1 MSDSDPELNRLEVL
15 MQFKTRMPSK
25 ELGLNIS
32 PFDDQV
38 TTAAGDVTAY
48 DLRGIH
54 PEVRQYIETTLAD
67 VRHGRKKSQVI
78 LLSGD
83 AGSGKTH
90 LLRTF
95 QSPLR
100 AEEVGYIYVGGS
112 NQWKIGEFEARLL
125 DWMIEA
131 LTAPSPNAEHPL
143 LERIRVIGFR
153 ALEQL
158 LANPVSWKQ
167 CLARPERNLF
177 GWIWGQMKP
186 PTYDQLKALADARNP
201 DAFALLD
208 FASFSA
214 YVCDR
219 FLVERSNLTHRYA
232 LRVLLTYL
240 FPDHHER
247 GVGIRERVL
256 HWFRGMPDGD
266 YFHRRLGA
274 AEKLDRQFTIFEA
287 VKLLIHLF
295 SQAVARELS
304 TADRPCPP
312 KVFLL
317 VFDQAEGRN
326 ELFDNKN
333 DWNAF
338 FAHLSELY
346 NSLPN
351 VVVLFTSTLQLRNQL
366 HSQMERQFKDRIL
379 MDKRFTL
386 RLPEPAQV
394 LDLYTKR
401 IEFWLRGD
409 PELLVRYRMLD
420 NPYEP
425 FTALRLEEIAGRESI
440 RDTLQKFD
448 KAFHEEMCTQVIEPS
463 FDFLFKMNELIQA
476 EEAIGEFP
484 YVVDHLKTVKT
495 FLERAA
501 PWLPETYRISLE
513 KTEME
518 DIADN
523 GGSVLVIE
531 LRAAENP
538 AVWIRA
544 YLVLVSFMRIQDQI
558 TAATDLLKSR
568 RAAMQRYTLWIVRA
582 KKIHEWQPDYPD
594 RTFHHVVLPGI
605 ESKVRAL
612 THVLDK
618 QTDYEKDDVWAEA
631 QKFVR
636 HEFGLTYLA
645 DLFMD
650 ARKRLDTLVAAR
662 QSGANDLTESATE
675 AI

>member
-1 MSDSDPELNRLEVL
+1 
-15 MQFKTRMPSK
+15 
-25 ELGLNIS
+25 
-32 PFDDQV
+32 
-38 TTAAGDVTAY
+38 
-48 DLRGIH
+48 
-54 PEVRQYIETTLAD
+54 
-67 VRHGRKKSQVI
+67 
-78 LLSGD
+78 
-83 AGSGKTH
+83 
-90 LLRTF
+90 
-95 QSPLR
+95 
-100 AEEVGYIYVGGS
+100 
-112 NQWKIGEFEARLL
+112 
-125 DWMIEA
+125 
-131 LTAPSPNAEHPL
+131 
-143 LERIRVIGFR
+143 
-153 ALEQL
+153 
-158 LANPVSWKQ
+158 
-167 CLARPERNLF
+167 
-177 GWIWGQMKP
+177 
-186 PTYDQLKALADARNP
+186 
-201 DAFALLD
+201 
-208 FASFSA
+208 
-214 YVCDR
+214 
-219 FLVERSNLTHRYA
+219 
-232 LRVLLTYL
+232 
-240 FPDHHER
+240 
-247 GVGIRERVL
+247 
-256 HWFRGMPDGD
+256 MPDGD

-351 VVVLFTSTLQLRNQL
+351 VVILFTTTLQLRNQL

-401 IEFWLRGD
+401 IECWLRGD
-409 PELLVRYRMLD
+409 PELLACYRMLD

-440 RDTLQKFD
+440 RVTLQKFD
-448 KAFHEEMCTQVIEPS
+448 KAFHEEMCNLVIGPS
-463 FDFLFKMNELIQA
+463 FDFLFKMNELVQD
-476 EEAIGEFP
+476 EEAIGDFP
-484 YVVDHLKTVKT
+484 YVADHLNTVKT
-495 FLERAA
+495 FLARAA

-518 DIADN
+518 DVPEN

-531 LRAAENP
+531 LRAVENP

-544 YLVLVSFMRIQDQI
+544 YLVVVSFMRIQDQI
-558 TAATDLLKSR
+558 TAATELLKSR

-594 RTFHHVVLPGI
+594 RTFHQVVLPGI

-618 QTDYEKDDVWAEA
+618 QTGYEKDGVWAEA
-631 QKFVR
+631 QQFVR

-645 DLFMD
+645 ELLMD